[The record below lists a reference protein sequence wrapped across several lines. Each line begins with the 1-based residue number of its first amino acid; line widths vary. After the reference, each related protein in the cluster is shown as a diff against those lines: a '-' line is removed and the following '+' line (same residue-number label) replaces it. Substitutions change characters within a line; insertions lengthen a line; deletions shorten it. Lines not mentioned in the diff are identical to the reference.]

1 MSSGPMMSQAKVP
14 DESLGSKAD
23 VVLDVADLHKTY
35 HQGSNALHILR
46 GVNLQVRRGE
56 RLAIVGL
63 SGSGKSTLLH
73 LLGGLDSADQGSVRL
88 KGVDLAGASE
98 AVLCQLRNQ
107 QLGFVYQ
114 FHHLMPDFSALENV
128 AMPLL
133 IGGVGRREALQTA
146 TAMLELV
153 GLGTRLSHRP
163 AELSGGERQRVAVA
177 RALVTTPDCVLAD
190 EPTGNLDEKT
200 AADVND
206 LMVKLSHELHI
217 SFIVVTHNLG
227 LAQRMDSVYRLH
239 DGQLARDTHA

>member
-1 MSSGPMMSQAKVP
+1 MSSVTVSIPTNPVGDSPSS
-14 DESLGSKAD
+14 DAD
-23 VVLDVADLHKTY
+23 IVLSVADLHKTY
-35 HQGSNALHILR
+35 YQGANALHILR

-73 LLGGLDSADQGSVRL
+73 LLGGLDRADQGSVSL
-88 KGVDLAGASE
+88 KGVDLAGANE
-98 AVLCQLRNQ
+98 PVLCQIRNQ

-114 FHHLMPDFSALENV
+114 FHHLMPDFSAVENV

-133 IGGVGRREALQTA
+133 IGGASRPQAQQTA
-146 TAMLELV
+146 SAMLELV
-153 GLGTRLSHRP
+153 GLRARLTHRP
-163 AELSGGERQRVAVA
+163 AELSGGERQRVALA

-239 DGQLARDTHA
+239 DGQLTRDTHA

>member
-1 MSSGPMMSQAKVP
+1 MSSVPVNTQANLP
-14 DESLGSKAD
+14 GASLRAD
-23 VVLDVADLHKTY
+23 ADIVLAVADLHKTY
-35 HQGSNALHILR
+35 YQGANALHILR

-73 LLGGLDSADQGSVRL
+73 LLGGLDSADQGSVSL
-88 KGVDLAGASE
+88 KGVDLAKASE
-98 AVLCQLRNQ
+98 PVLCQLRNQ

-114 FHHLMPDFSALENV
+114 FHHLMPDFSAVENV

-133 IGGVGRREALQTA
+133 IGGAGRREALQTA
-146 TAMLELV
+146 SAMLELV
-153 GLGTRLSHRP
+153 GLGPRLLHRP
-163 AELSGGERQRVAVA
+163 AELSGGERQRVALG

-206 LMVKLSHELHI
+206 LMVTLSRELHI

-239 DGQLARDTHA
+239 DGHLAVDTHA